1 MFYKLLNPDCVDV
14 WVGNGWEAWSR
25 FEIKRIKGHV
35 FLNKVGGRHMQPEAY
50 KVLCQRLEKV

>member
-1 MFYKLLNPDCVDV
+1 MFYKLLNPDFVDV
-14 WVGNGWEAWSR
+14 WVGSGWENWSR

-35 FLNKVGGRHMQPEAY
+35 FLHKIGGRPMQPEAY